1 MKKISFLF
9 LVLLAACVPTT
20 RYLPPDTPIGYPATY
35 RTLFDAT
42 LQELTAAYVPDQLSR
57 RTFSITEA
65 DPETGLI
72 TAVRNERGE
81 SVDLNYRFP
90 GYEYRDGDGDENGD
104 EDSHDFPYG
113 LGFRL
118 AIPVPVSPTLRTVI
132 TIVVRPQGQGASLI
146 YSTQGP
152 DGTSSRDAERLM
164 RLVVSKLDAR
174 FMASST
180 PMQPLP
186 ATP

>member
-1 MKKISFLF
+1 MKKVSFLF

-20 RYLPPDTPIGYPATY
+20 RTLPPDTPIVYPISY

-42 LQELTAAYVPDQLSR
+42 LQELTAAYVPDQLER

-72 TAVRNERGE
+72 TAVRSERGE
-81 SVDLNYRFP
+81 SVNLNYRFP
-90 GYEYRDGDGDENGD
+90 GGRYRDDDPD
-104 EDSHDFPYG
+104 THDFPYG

-118 AIPVPVSPTLRTVI
+118 AFPVPVSPTLRTII
-132 TIVVRPQGQGASLI
+132 TVVVRPQGQGASLI

-152 DGTSSRDAERLM
+152 NGTSASDAERLM
-164 RLVVSKLDAR
+164 RVVTSKLDAR
-174 FMASST
+174 FAAQT
-180 PMQPLP
+180 PMEPLDQK
-186 ATP
+186 

>member
-20 RYLPPDTPIGYPATY
+20 RYLPPDTPIGYPAPY

-81 SVDLNYRFP
+81 SVNLNYRFP
-90 GYEYRDGDGDENGD
+90 GYEYGDGD

-152 DGTSSRDAERLM
+152 DGTSSSDAERLM

-180 PMQPLP
+180 PTQPLP